1 MAKKRKKPIPRNSTQ
16 YEQLAS
22 EYLIKA
28 TPVLDETATQAHNL
42 YNRALYDIRQAFFKH
57 QYINSFTDL
66 NAMFKKRYEL
76 KENMLYHKLV
86 YGPSAQ

>member
-16 YEQLAS
+16 YEQLVS

-57 QYINSFTDL
+57 QYINNFTDL
-66 NAMFKKRYEL
+66 RVRLVNEYEFCLGLSQL
-76 KENMLYHKLV
+76 KAL
-86 YGPSAQ
+86 